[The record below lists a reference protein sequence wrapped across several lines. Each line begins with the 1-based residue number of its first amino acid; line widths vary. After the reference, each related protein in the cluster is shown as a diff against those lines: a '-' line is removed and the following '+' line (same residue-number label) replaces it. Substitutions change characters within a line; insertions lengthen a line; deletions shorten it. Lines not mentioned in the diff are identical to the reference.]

1 MRVKNSIINVFVSIL
16 AQAVTVVLGFIT
28 QKVFIDLLGTEILGI
43 NGLFSNII
51 SMLGIAE
58 LGIGTAVIYNLY
70 KPLAENDI
78 EQIQILL
85 KFYRKCYK
93 KIAITILILGM
104 LFVPFLHSFVG
115 EIETPY
121 NIYVIYILFLLET
134 LVSYFLTYKR
144 SILYADQK
152 NYIINFFTI
161 CICIF
166 ISSKLCNCNF

>member
-121 NIYVIYILFLLET
+121 NIYVIARSVAFSIFKISLISFVTLFLSGT
-134 LVSYFLTYKR
+134 SGIYSGRFW
-144 SILYADQK
+144 
-152 NYIINFFTI
+152 
-161 CICIF
+161 
-166 ISSKLCNCNF
+166 